1 MSYSLSLGLSLF
13 MLGFFGIFV
22 TTKHFIM
29 LLMALEVVLLSLNL
43 ISALLSLMYADLT
56 MHLFFLIVLAIAASE
71 SVLGLSI
78 IVIYYRLKG
87 SLNINLVNLLKG

>member
-1 MSYSLSLGLSLF
+1 MFYLFGLGISMF

-29 LLMALEVVLLSLNL
+29 LLMALEVVLISLNL
-43 ISALLSLMYADLT
+43 ITILLSLMYNDAY
-56 MHLFFLIVLAIAASE
+56 MHMFFLIILTIAASE
-71 SVLGLSI
+71 SALGLSL